1 MELARLAITTS
12 KSGAVSPGALTLTD
26 DRLFHLEIDPQEF
39 ARIQDAEA
47 KIDELT
53 QKLGRF
59 ADIVKSTLDAALTQA
74 RDMAESF
81 QRGVPVEQVEMELK
95 GSGLHVVINTAGK
108 PLDLNAGQWKYDK
121 QEAEKFIQTL
131 DEMKKGSLSL

>member
-1 MELARLAITTS
+1 MEVARLAITTS
-12 KSGAVSPGALTLTD
+12 QGGTTGQGALTLTD

-53 QKLGRF
+53 QRLGKF
-59 ADIVKSTLDAALTQA
+59 ASVVKATLDSALTRA

-81 QRGVPVEQVEMELK
+81 QRGVPVERVDMEM
-95 GSGLHVVINTAGK
+95 GFTGLHAVINVDGK
-108 PLDLNAGQWKYDK
+108 PMDLNAGKWKYDK
-121 QEAEKFIQTL
+121 QEAEKFIQAL
-131 DEMKKGSLSL
+131 NEMKKESPAA